1 LLGFFVLTEN
11 NYVICINTGLIVRK
25 KVDVTLQFQESG
37 IKLEA
42 QLIELASKNPMVGW
56 LLDEYYSTGKHANTA
71 LQYVLQYGTQCGYIL
86 PQAVKLETQPTAFMN
101 AYAARD
107 SIGTPLIYVNTGLR
121 FFLMML
127 NYSLAWA
134 AFKNTAS
141 AGQSM
146 NAILFTIV
154 HGYWPPGIDLSVEM
168 EAMRGFSKDEM
179 HFITAWL
186 PAQIFFI
193 VAHEF
198 AHHLIWSGQPGST
211 QVHKL
216 PMLTS
221 REIEIYNP
229 SQKDKFRADEI
240 VFDIWDKL
248 DATLSGG
255 FRAFTAGGLGA
266 LFGYF
271 RILEEYTPSQST
283 SSSTHLPAV
292 ERYGRLKA
300 RLLDTGRVYSLA
312 AMEETWAATE
322 IIMEACLEAKE
333 TLWKQAKGE
342 DLPNESS

>member
-1 LLGFFVLTEN
+1 VFDVLPEN
-11 NYVICINTGLIVRK
+11 NYATCINTSLTVRK
-25 KVDVTLQFQESG
+25 KVDVTFQFQENG

-42 QLIELASKNPMVGW
+42 QLIELASKNPKVGW
-56 LLDEYYSTGKHANTA
+56 LLDEYYSNPKHANTA
-71 LQYVLQYGTQCGYIL
+71 LKYVLQYGTQCGYVL

-107 SIGTPLIYVNTGLR
+107 SIGGPLIYVNTGLR

-134 AFKNTAS
+134 AFKNTVS

-146 NAILFTIV
+146 NASLFTIV
-154 HGYWPPGIDLSVEM
+154 HGYWPPGIDLLAEI

-179 HFITAWL
+179 YFITAWL
-186 PAQIFFI
+186 PAQVFFI

-198 AHHLIWSGQPGST
+198 AHHLIWSSQQDSS

-216 PMLTS
+216 PLLS
-221 REIEIYNP
+221 GREIEAYNP
-229 SQKDKFRADEI
+229 SQQDELRADEI

-271 RILEEYTPSQST
+271 RILEEYATSQSPP
-283 SSSTHLPAV
+283 SNSYLPAMDRY
-292 ERYGRLKA
+292 ERFKA
-300 RLLDTGRVYSLA
+300 RLLSTGRVHSLQ
-312 AMEETWAATE
+312 AMEETWAVTE
-322 IIMEACLEAKE
+322 IIMGDCLDARE
-333 TLWKQAKGE
+333 TLRKQAEGE
-342 DLPNESS
+342 GLSHKST